1 MSAATRLYTAR
12 EVEQLRERC
21 ELYRGE
27 LRMMTPAGADHGFV
41 IANVAA
47 ALHRFVRG
55 QQLGRVF
62 GAETGFLLERDP
74 DTVRAPDVAV
84 ILGDRPASDG
94 STSFATVTPDLVV
107 EVLSP
112 SDSWGEVEAKTEWW
126 LARGVSQ
133 VWLVD
138 PRARLVEVVTAAG
151 RRSYH
156 AADTIAGG
164 DLLPGFTAP
173 LSDFFA

>member
-1 MSAATRLYTAR
+1 MPAATRLYTAR

-27 LRMMTPAGADHGFV
+27 LQMMTPAGADHGRV
-41 IANVAA
+41 IGNITIS
-47 ALHRFVRG
+47 
-55 QQLGRVF
+55 LGSHLKARRSGHVF
-62 GAETGFLLERDP
+62 GAETGFLLERNP

-126 LARGVSQ
+126 LARGVCQ

-156 AADTIAGG
+156 AADTIDGG
-164 DLLPGFTAP
+164 ELLPGFTAP